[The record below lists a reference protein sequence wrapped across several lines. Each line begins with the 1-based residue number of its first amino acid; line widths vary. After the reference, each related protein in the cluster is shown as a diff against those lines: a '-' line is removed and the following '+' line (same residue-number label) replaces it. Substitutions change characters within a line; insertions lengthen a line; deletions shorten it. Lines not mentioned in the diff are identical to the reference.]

1 LSEVRKFFIHP
12 QYIILTLII
21 SGISAL
27 FLGFSAAYLY
37 IRVQQGVL
45 PVNIPSLFYFNTLL
59 IIGSSITLIYAKK
72 RYADDDTV
80 MFKVAIWVTLILT
93 IFFLMMQIFAWRQL
107 QEDNV
112 SLDSGP
118 LASYLYLISGLHFLH
133 LFAGI
138 PFLTYFAFEAERRMK
153 NPVTVLVYFSDPD
166 RRRVLNLIN
175 IYWHFLD
182 GLWIY
187 LVLFFL
193 VNYLI

>member
-1 LSEVRKFFIHP
+1 MSEVRKFFIHP

-93 IFFLMMQIFAWRQL
+93 IFFDDADFCM
-107 QEDNV
+107 ETT
-112 SLDSGP
+112 SG
-118 LASYLYLISGLHFLH
+118 
-133 LFAGI
+133 
-138 PFLTYFAFEAERRMK
+138 R
-153 NPVTVLVYFSDPD
+153 
-166 RRRVLNLIN
+166 
-175 IYWHFLD
+175 
-182 GLWIY
+182 
-187 LVLFFL
+187 
-193 VNYLI
+193 